1 MAACS
6 QRIERKSDSGPHNI
20 QRDTRKVWIKS
31 SIKEV
36 FSVFSFNSTSIILT
50 GARQILRSLPSLLS
64 PLLSNDHQALADIP
78 GRPPS
83 PRCQQGD
90 HQPLL
95 QLRVAPAPSVHHHHA
110 QPRPRVPSDSASIT
124 ASGVQEP
131 LSDRPA
137 PQSQSMH
144 KYLNKIKMV
153 DTQIGYHYVTLLC
166 LIRISTSKDL

>member
-1 MAACS
+1 MFEQISTVVAACS
-6 QRIERKSDSGPHNI
+6 QRIERKADSGPHNI
-20 QRDTRKVWIKS
+20 QRDTRKVWIKSS

-50 GARQILRSLPSLLS
+50 GAWQILCSLPSLLS
-64 PLLSNDHQALADIP
+64 PLLSHDPQTLADIP

-83 PRCQQGD
+83 PRGQQGD

-95 QLRVAPAPSVHHHHA
+95 QLRVAPA
-110 QPRPRVPSDSASIT
+110 Q
-124 ASGVQEP
+124 
-131 LSDRPA
+131 L
-137 PQSQSMH
+137 SQSMH